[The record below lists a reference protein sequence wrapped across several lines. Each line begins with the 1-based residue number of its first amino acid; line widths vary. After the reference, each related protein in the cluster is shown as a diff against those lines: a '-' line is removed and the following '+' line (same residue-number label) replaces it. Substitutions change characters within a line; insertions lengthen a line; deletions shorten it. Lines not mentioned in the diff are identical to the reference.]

1 MNLHQGKVPH
11 ASSGWHRID
20 AAEAAALLTTDLE
33 SGLAQA
39 DATARRE
46 RFGVNALEERGVRSP
61 WHLIRDQLASTLVLV
76 LVTAAAIS
84 FIAGSWKDPIAILAI
99 VILNASLGFFQEYRA
114 ERAMAAL
121 RRLAVPRVKVKRD
134 GAVVDVLSADL
145 VPGDIVMLEAGNF
158 VPADGRVVESAS
170 LRMIEAILT
179 GESDAVEKRTD
190 AIAGE
195 GELGPGDRVIMVFMG
210 TAVSYGRGRI
220 LVTETGMAT
229 ELGRVAGLIQG
240 VRSVKPP
247 CSSAW
252 TGSGGSWRRP
262 RWWWSGSSSEWAPSP
277 GRTSG

>member
-1 MNLHQGKVPH
+1 
-11 ASSGWHRID
+11 
-20 AAEAAALLTTDLE
+20 
-33 SGLAQA
+33 
-39 DATARRE
+39 
-46 RFGVNALEERGVRSP
+46 
-61 WHLIRDQLASTLVLV
+61 
-76 LVTAAAIS
+76 
-84 FIAGSWKDPIAILAI
+84 
-99 VILNASLGFFQEYRA
+99 
-114 ERAMAAL
+114 MAAL

-195 GELGPGDRVIMVFMG
+195 GELGPGDRVNMVFMG

-240 VRSVKPP
+240 VRSVKTPLQQRLDRLGRILAAAALVVVGLIFGMGTLTGEDLVLMFMVSVSMAVAVIP
-247 CSSAW
+247 EGLPAVVAIALALGAQRMLKRRALVRRLPAVETLGSVTSSAQ
-252 TGSGGSWRRP
+252 TR
-262 RWWWSGSSSEWAPSP
+262 P
-277 GRTSG
+277 GR